1 MLLCE
6 KFVGPHF
13 FEGGN
18 THGEGAAEAEDINVV
33 L

>member
-1 MLLCE
+1 MLLCG
-6 KFVGPHF
+6 KFVGPHL

-18 THGEGAAEAEDINVV
+18 THGEGAAEAEKINDV